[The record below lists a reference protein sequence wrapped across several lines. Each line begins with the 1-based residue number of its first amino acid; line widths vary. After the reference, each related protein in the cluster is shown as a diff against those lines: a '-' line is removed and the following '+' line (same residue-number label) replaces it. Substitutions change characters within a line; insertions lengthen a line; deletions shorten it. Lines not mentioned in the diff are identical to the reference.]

1 MFRLA
6 RVIVYVLVVLALV
19 CGPSNLNV
27 RAQVNQLATAG
38 IAAPA
43 GGVVGDGTPGSC
55 TEAAFNS
62 ALAGGGTVTFN
73 CGGPKTILV
82 LSEKNITQ
90 ATTID
95 GGGVITLTGGLTTRL
110 FRVDAAGSLVI
121 KNITL
126 DSAYSSNASGGAIW
140 SAGPL
145 TLDNVQI
152 QHSQTS
158 IQYCGGALVAAGDV
172 AITNSTFQSNIAG
185 LGGGA
190 ICVRSQPG
198 THVQISGSTFTA
210 NQAVDA
216 TTGYGGALYVE
227 YGTAFVNDSVFLLNS
242 AHLGGAVYAAP
253 NNATISLEGS
263 ASSSPYASKM
273 QLNANTAS
281 EDGGAIYN
289 KGGAISIENTVITA
303 NRTPTQTLLAG
314 YGGGIYSEGVLTLTN
329 SIVGENEGRYGGGV
343 FIGNSQSG
351 ARAEIDHTIFLGN
364 ISGNLGG
371 GLYTNILTTTVTLN
385 NSVFNGNTARAG
397 GGLARSNADLHV
409 FNTSFTYNTATL
421 GGGLLLS
428 AVPQPTS
435 GPYVRVQS
443 VTISGNSASS
453 NQGGGIYNEG
463 RAELYST
470 TIVSNTNGVF
480 SRGGGNT
487 RFRDSVLRNPG
498 SLNCDGDGT
507 AQISDD
513 SHNFSADNSCV
524 LPNSSVGTGLDPL
537 LGPLTSDI
545 FGPTYY
551 HMPRAGSPL
560 INAAF
565 NCPERDQRGAQRP
578 DACDIG
584 AVEFGGI
591 FQISFLPFL
600 RR

>member
-1 MFRLA
+1 LFRFV

-19 CGPSNLNV
+19 SGPSNLNV
-27 RAQVNQLATAG
+27 KAQGSQPATAG

-55 TEAAFNS
+55 TEAALS
-62 ALAGGGTVTFN
+62 AALAGGGTVTFD

-90 ATTID
+90 ATTVD
-95 GGGVITLTGGLTTRL
+95 GGGIITLTGGLTTRL
-110 FRVDAAGSLVI
+110 FRVDAAGSLVM

-126 DSAYSSNASGGAIW
+126 DSAYNFNTSGGAIW

-145 TLDNVQI
+145 TLTNVTI
-152 QHSQTS
+152 QNSQTGN
-158 IQYCGGALVAAGDV
+158 QFCGGALLVAGDTV
-172 AITNSTFQSNIAG
+172 ITNSTFNKNTAS

-198 THVQISGSTFTA
+198 THVQIIASTFTG

-216 TTGYGGALYVE
+216 TLGYGGGLYVE
-227 YGTAFVNDSVFLLNS
+227 YGTAFVRDSVFLSNS

-253 NNATISLEGS
+253 NVATISLEGS

-289 KGGAISIENTVITA
+289 KGGAISIDNTVITV

-343 FIGNSQSG
+343 FVGNSPTG
-351 ARAEIDHTIFLGN
+351 ARAMIDNTIFLNN

-409 FNTSFTYNTATL
+409 FNSSFTFNTATL

-443 VTISGNSASS
+443 VTVSGNTASS
-453 NQGGGIYNEG
+453 NQGGGVYNEG
-463 RAELYST
+463 LVELYST

-524 LPNSSVGTGLDPL
+524 LPNSSVGAGLDPML
-537 LGPLTSDI
+537 SPLTSDI

-560 INAAF
+560 INAAT
-565 NCPERDQRGAQRP
+565 NCPELDQRGAWRP
-578 DACDIG
+578 NACDIG
-584 AVEFGGI
+584 AVEFGGL
-591 FQISFLPFL
+591 FQVSFLPFL
-600 RR
+600 MR